1 MKRLMLFEDFNLSG
15 YELKD
20 HSDKINKIISK
31 KEYFVTLMENGKKV
45 EKKAEVKLN
54 YDSSNT
60 EENSSMIKV
69 FLGVGKFLE
78 LKTYMGQ
85 SNKKELSVYKNWGI
99 VLDDISIEKIVNIY
113 EDIKDYVGLSE
124 SDVSLINKAL
134 NTRLRNEENNLSFEI
149 KLS

>member
-1 MKRLMLFEDFNLSG
+1 MLFEDFEPSKDD
-15 YELKD
+15 LKI
-20 HSDKINKIISK
+20 HSDRINKIILD
-31 KEYFVTLMENGKKV
+31 KEYFVTLMENGKKI
-45 EKKAEVKLN
+45 EKRAEVKLN

-60 EENSSMIKV
+60 EENSSIIKV

-78 LKTYMGQ
+78 LRTYMSQ

-124 SDVSLINKAL
+124 YDVSLINKAL
-134 NTRLRNEENNLSFEI
+134 NTRLRNEENHLLFDI